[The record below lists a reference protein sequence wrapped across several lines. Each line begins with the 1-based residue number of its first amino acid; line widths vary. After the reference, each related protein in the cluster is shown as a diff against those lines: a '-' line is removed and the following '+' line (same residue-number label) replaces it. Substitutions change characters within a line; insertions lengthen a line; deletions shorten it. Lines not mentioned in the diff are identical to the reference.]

1 MDFKEIKHNE
11 SNVLY
16 EALYRKYAE
25 DVYKGVI
32 QGCHISI
39 VLCGIKTYLNTL
51 EIDVKSPWSDTHILY
66 RFNFDGLSL
75 LNINIL
81 YSGSRLHYTKFLD
94 HCVYVKIAK
103 KYFNIDN
110 FKNNVCALYT
120 DSRLLDKMAD
130 LKLYTKYVNELC
142 IDVTANFRKALYDE
156 NEAKLLTNCIEL
168 FGDCPKICI
177 AFVSDYSLNEN
188 LHGDVL
194 AFNDYV
200 LYFDRCTKGAVY
212 YRVTKNELQ

>member
-1 MDFKEIKHNE
+1 MDFKEITHNE

-25 DVYKGVI
+25 DVYKDVI

-39 VLCGIKTYLNTL
+39 VLCGIQTYLNIL

-81 YSGSRLHYTKFLD
+81 YGGSRLRYTKFLD
-94 HCVYVKIAK
+94 HCMYVKIAK

-120 DSRLLDKMAD
+120 DSRLLDKMTD
-130 LKLYTKYVNELC
+130 LKSYTGYINEMC